1 MRVLKFGG
9 TSVANAERFLRVA
22 DILESNARQGQ
33 VATVLSAPAKITNH
47 LVAMIEKTIGGQ
59 DALPNIADA
68 ERIFAE
74 LLQGLADAQPAFPL
88 AQLKA
93 FVEQEF
99 AQIKH
104 VLHGIS
110 LLGQCPDS
118 VNAALICRGE
128 KLSIAIMA
136 GLLEARGHKVSVINP
151 VEKLLAVGHYLES
164 TVDIAESTRRI
175 AASQIP
181 ADHMILMAGFTAG
194 NEKGELVVLGR
205 NGSDYSAAVLA
216 ACLRADCCEIWTDV
230 DGVYTCDPRQVP
242 DARLLKSMSYQ
253 EAMEL
258 SYFGAKVLHPRT
270 IAPIAQFQIP
280 CLIKNT
286 GNPQAPGTLIGA
298 SRDEDDLPVKGIS
311 NLNNMAM
318 FNVSG
323 PGMKGMVGM
332 AARVFATMSRAGIS
346 VVLITQSSSEYSIS
360 FCVPQ
365 SDCARAKRAM
375 EDEFYLELKEGLLEP
390 LAIMERLAIISVV
403 GDGMRT
409 LRGISAKFFAAL
421 ARANINIVAIA
432 QGSSERSISVVVSN
446 DDATTGVRVTHQM
459 LFNTD
464 QVIEVFVIGVGGV
477 GGALL
482 EQIKRQQG
490 WLKNKHIDLRV
501 CGVANSQAL
510 LTSVHGLNLENWSA
524 ELAEAK
530 EPFNLGRLIR
540 LVKEYHLLNPVIVD
554 CTSSQAV
561 ADQYADFLR
570 EGFHVGYT
578 PANGT
583 VDTTTY
589 KNDTT
594 TGVEVTNQ
602 LDQANGGFQYLSR
615 SDWTGTWPT
624 TDGEVSDQ
632 ISTWGNPINGTDAN
646 GNPASYTYYKTISSE
661 DLAKLDSFDSLN
673 TTDPSTLT
681 DELVY
686 GKDNGLGLIN
696 MRGLDY
702 NDPKWNDLL
711 DQLTPSDYQTLITQS
726 GYGTAAIK
734 SVDKLST
741 TDRDAATGLV
751 NYGVDASGNFYFKG
765 NITHCGVIVL
775 AQTYNDDL
783 ATHYGENIGDESY
796 YLDVDGWYAPA
807 VNMHR
812 TAFSGRNSEY
822 YSEDPF
828 IGGHIASLECEGVA
842 SRGMYVFVKHYA
854 INDQEDHR
862 GDREGQYS
870 IATFL
875 NEQAAREI
883 YLKPF
888 EMCVK
893 SDKVEMNYAK
903 DNGDGTYSNATTEIP
918 SVTGIMTS
926 FNRVGYTWAG
936 GNYNMITGLLRN
948 EWGFHGFIIT
958 DNANTGV
965 FMDAGQMIQ
974 AGADGKLTNLPTG
987 ARYTFNKNDVSDY
1000 HYGREAVHN
1009 ILYTIANSKA
1019 MNGGM
1024 PGSRYLA
1031 KVEPYQKVIYAVDG
1045 VCGGLIA
1052 VLVILT
1058 IFRFRKKKEDNIKTV

>member
-1 MRVLKFGG
+1 MSVIAQAGAKGRQLHKFGG
-9 TSVANAERFLRVA
+9 SSLADVKCYLRVA
-22 DILESNARQGQ
+22 GIMADYSQPDDMMVVSAAGSTTNQLISWLKLSQTDR
-33 VATVLSAPAKITNH
+33 LSAHQVQQALRRYQSELISGLLPPE
-47 LVAMIEKTIGGQ
+47 VADGLIGAFIH
-59 DALPNIADA
+59 DL
-68 ERIFAE
+68 ER
-74 LLQGLADAQPAFPL
+74 L
-88 AQLKA
+88 
-93 FVEQEF
+93 
-99 AQIKH
+99 
-104 VLHGIS
+104 
-110 LLGQCPDS
+110 
-118 VNAALICRGE
+118 
-128 KLSIAIMA
+128 A
-136 GLLEARGHKVSVINP
+136 GLLDSGVNDAVYAEVVGHGEVWSARLMSAVLNQQGLESAWLDARDFLRAERGAQPQVDEGLSYP
-151 VEKLLAVGHYLES
+151 LLQQLLAQHPGK
-164 TVDIAESTRRI
+164 R
-175 AASQIP
+175 
-181 ADHMILMAGFTAG
+181 
-194 NEKGELVVLGR
+194 LVVTGFISRSNSGETVLLGR

-570 EGFHVGYT
+570 EGFHVVTPNKKANTSSLDYYHQLRHAASSSRRKFLYDTNVGAGLPVIENLQNLLNAGDELRHFSGILSGSLSFIFGKLDEGVSFSAATALAREMGYT
-578 PANGT
+578 EPDPRDDLSG
-583 VDTTTY
+583 VDVAR
-589 KNDTT
+589 KLLILARE
-594 TGVEVTNQ
+594 TGRELELADIIVESA
-602 LDQANGGFQYLSR
+602 LPPDF
-615 SDWTGTWPT
+615 
-624 TDGEVSDQ
+624 
-632 ISTWGNPINGTDAN
+632 
-646 GNPASYTYYKTISSE
+646 
-661 DLAKLDSFDSLN
+661 
-673 TTDPSTLT
+673 
-681 DELVY
+681 
-686 GKDNGLGLIN
+686 
-696 MRGLDY
+696 
-702 NDPKWNDLL
+702 
-711 DQLTPSDYQTLITQS
+711 
-726 GYGTAAIK
+726 
-734 SVDKLST
+734 
-741 TDRDAATGLV
+741 
-751 NYGVDASGNFYFKG
+751 DASGDVETFMARLPSLDDGFASRVAKARDEGKVLRYVG
-765 NITHCGVIVL
+765 NI
-775 AQTYNDDL
+775 
-783 ATHYGENIGDESY
+783 EE
-796 YLDVDGWYAPA
+796 
-807 VNMHR
+807 
-812 TAFSGRNSEY
+812 
-822 YSEDPF
+822 
-828 IGGHIASLECEGVA
+828 
-842 SRGMYVFVKHYA
+842 
-854 INDQEDHR
+854 
-862 GDREGQYS
+862 
-870 IATFL
+870 
-875 NEQAAREI
+875 
-883 YLKPF
+883 
-888 EMCVK
+888 
-893 SDKVEMNYAK
+893 
-903 DNGDGTYSNATTEIP
+903 DGTC
-918 SVTGIMTS
+918 
-926 FNRVGYTWAG
+926 RV
-936 GNYNMITGLLRN
+936 
-948 EWGFHGFIIT
+948 
-958 DNANTGV
+958 
-965 FMDAGQMIQ
+965 
-974 AGADGKLTNLPTG
+974 K
-987 ARYTFNKNDVSDY
+987 
-1000 HYGREAVHN
+1000 
-1009 ILYTIANSKA
+1009 IA
-1019 MNGGM
+1019 
-1024 PGSRYLA
+1024 
-1031 KVEPYQKVIYAVDG
+1031 AVDG
-1045 VCGGLIA
+1045 NDPLFKVKNGENALA
-1052 VLVILT
+1052 FYSHYYQPLPLVLRGYGAGNDVTAAGVFADLLRT
-1058 IFRFRKKKEDNIKTV
+1058 LSWKLGV

>member
-59 DALPNIADA
+59 DAVPNISDA

-74 LLQGLADAQPAFPL
+74 LLSGLADAQPGFPL
-88 AQLKA
+88 AQLKI

-118 VNAALICRGE
+118 INAALICRGE

-136 GLLEARGHKVSVINP
+136 GLLEARGHNVSVIDP

-164 TVDIAESTRRI
+164 TVDITESTRRI
-175 AASQIP
+175 AASRIP

-270 IAPIAQFQIP
+270 ITPIAQFQIP

-298 SRDEDDLPVKGIS
+298 TSDEDGLPVKGIS

-318 FNVSG
+318 FSVSG

-332 AARVFATMSRAGIS
+332 AARVFAAMSRAGIS

-365 SDCARAKRAM
+365 SDCARAQRAM
-375 EDEFYLELKEGLLEP
+375 NDEFYLELKEGLLEP
-390 LAIMERLAIISVV
+390 LAVMERLAVISVV

-409 LRGISAKFFAAL
+409 MRGISAKFFAAL

-482 EQIKRQQG
+482 EQLKRQQA
-490 WLKNKHIDLRV
+490 WLTN
-501 CGVANSQAL
+501 
-510 LTSVHGLNLENWSA
+510 VHGLDLENWQA

-554 CTSSQAV
+554 CTSNQSV

-570 EGFHVGYT
+570 EGFHVVT
-578 PANGT
+578 PNKKANTSSMDYYHQLRHAAAKSRRKFLYDTNVGAGLPVIENLQNLLNAGDELQRFSGVLSGSLSFIFGKLDEGMSLSEATKAARDIGFTEPDPRDDLSGMDVARKLLILARETGRELELSDIVIEPVLPDSFEANGD
-583 VDTTTY
+583 VADFM
-589 KNDTT
+589 DRLP
-594 TGVEVTNQ
+594 Q
-602 LDQANGGFQYLSR
+602 LDDAFAARVAKARDEGKVLRYVGNIEE
-615 SDWTGTWPT
+615 DGTCRVKIAEV
-624 TDGEVSDQ
+624 DG
-632 ISTWGNPINGTDAN
+632 
-646 GNPASYTYYKTISSE
+646 
-661 DLAKLDSFDSLN
+661 
-673 TTDPSTLT
+673 
-681 DELVY
+681 
-686 GKDNGLGLIN
+686 
-696 MRGLDY
+696 
-702 NDPKWNDLL
+702 NDPLYKVKNGENALAFYSHYYQPIPLVLRGYGAGNDVTAAGVFADLL
-711 DQLTPSDYQTLITQS
+711 RTLS
-726 GYGTAAIK
+726 W
-734 SVDKLST
+734 KL
-741 TDRDAATGLV
+741 
-751 NYGVDASGNFYFKG
+751 GV
-765 NITHCGVIVL
+765 
-775 AQTYNDDL
+775 
-783 ATHYGENIGDESY
+783 
-796 YLDVDGWYAPA
+796 
-807 VNMHR
+807 
-812 TAFSGRNSEY
+812 
-822 YSEDPF
+822 
-828 IGGHIASLECEGVA
+828 
-842 SRGMYVFVKHYA
+842 
-854 INDQEDHR
+854 
-862 GDREGQYS
+862 
-870 IATFL
+870 
-875 NEQAAREI
+875 
-883 YLKPF
+883 
-888 EMCVK
+888 
-893 SDKVEMNYAK
+893 
-903 DNGDGTYSNATTEIP
+903 
-918 SVTGIMTS
+918 
-926 FNRVGYTWAG
+926 
-936 GNYNMITGLLRN
+936 
-948 EWGFHGFIIT
+948 
-958 DNANTGV
+958 
-965 FMDAGQMIQ
+965 
-974 AGADGKLTNLPTG
+974 
-987 ARYTFNKNDVSDY
+987 
-1000 HYGREAVHN
+1000 
-1009 ILYTIANSKA
+1009 
-1019 MNGGM
+1019 
-1024 PGSRYLA
+1024 
-1031 KVEPYQKVIYAVDG
+1031 
-1045 VCGGLIA
+1045 
-1052 VLVILT
+1052 
-1058 IFRFRKKKEDNIKTV
+1058 